1 MSGEKAC
8 SIYEFSQRI
17 TGSSRLFTHG
27 HICPTIPPPPT
38 GGVRIN
44 GFVYNNKVEGRLLY
58 WIFWVGALIRVY
70 VTISHSAVPFER

>member
-1 MSGEKAC
+1 M
-8 SIYEFSQRI
+8 FHLRV
-17 TGSSRLFTHG
+17 FTTNHRQFQAI
-27 HICPTIPPPPT
+27 HTRPYLSYHSPP

-58 WIFWVGALIRVY
+58 WIFWVGASIRVY